1 MKRLICLFA
10 LDLNEK
16 CFSPECFSC
25 MAKWWDFTS
34 SDVSPFFVVHSG
46 TAINQIGVM
55 HMVTRKEYR
64 DLTVGDIYRNGK
76 RAIDF
81 EHALVWKIRQ
91 QLR

>member
-46 TAINQIGVM
+46 TAINQNGGM